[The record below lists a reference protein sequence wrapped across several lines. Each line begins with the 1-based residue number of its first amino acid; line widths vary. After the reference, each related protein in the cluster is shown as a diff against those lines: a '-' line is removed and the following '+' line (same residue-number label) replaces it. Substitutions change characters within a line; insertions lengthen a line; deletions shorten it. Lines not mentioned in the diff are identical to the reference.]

1 MSLAL
6 RALQNHM
13 TECLQVTQVFPL
25 CYLTS
30 QSEDT
35 AVLDLRVLFQGQE
48 SFYGKYIAKCYGKKH
63 SKNNTDSFDKY
74 GKYLSHS

>member
-1 MSLAL
+1 MSLAF
-6 RALQNHM
+6 RPLQNHM

-30 QSEDT
+30 QSEDI

-48 SFYGKYIAKCYGKKH
+48 SSYGKYIAKCYGNKH
-63 SKNNTDSFDKY
+63 SKNNTDSFNKY
-74 GKYLSHS
+74 AKYFSHS

>member
-6 RALQNHM
+6 RPLQNHM
-13 TECLQVTQVFPL
+13 TECLQVTQAFPL

-30 QSEDT
+30 QSEDI
-35 AVLDLRVLFQGQE
+35 AVLDLPVLFQGQE
-48 SFYGKYIAKCYGKKH
+48 SFYGKYTANFCSNKH
-63 SKNNTDSFDKY
+63 SKNNTDSFGKY